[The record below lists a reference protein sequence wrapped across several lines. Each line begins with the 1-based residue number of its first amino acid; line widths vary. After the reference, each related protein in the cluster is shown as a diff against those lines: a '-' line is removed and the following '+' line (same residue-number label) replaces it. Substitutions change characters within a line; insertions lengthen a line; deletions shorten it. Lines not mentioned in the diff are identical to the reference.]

1 MKYEGGI
8 KYSELNL
15 PFSYLTRYLLFLTGE
30 TSCFLVAAALLLL
43 SQLSELKTILG
54 GDTLYFQS
62 SVNSM
67 PASAAKPLRWAEIRG
82 NILFHHATGNNIWL
96 PTWLLFCF
104 SDSWIGQ
111 VVGERLVSWGILV
124 NPRILVACCLRSG
137 WRPNTKYTDIG
148 AFATQRNTPLCE
160 TTVCVKSVTSVTRE
174 LPDTSDRLTRA
185 WSQLV
190 TVHDGLGCN
199 CWSNGSGRSLEC
211 WRHTHTATN
220 AALIVR
226 TQYPRLDRFKVAL
239 IAFVWLPLCTGV
251 HRSLE
256 CWGDTVQLQQ
266 QHFLIQ
272 YLSWQGPGKNPK
284 ILLAKH
290 FFFSCCN
297 PDSTLCSP
305 KLITP
310 HINQGWKI
318 GQSERVVTCEAALS
332 LLSAPTPPSFDRAL
346 SNTRRPG
353 SPRAHQAPKAV
364 PAKSI
369 RLYIYIYI

>member
-1 MKYEGGI
+1 MPANSINTLPWQLKIANNLIIRHYARCTEIIGQYQHWEKNSANVKCEGGI
-8 KYSELNL
+8 KYSELDL

-67 PASAAKPLRWAEIRG
+67 PASAGKPLCWAEIRG
-82 NILFHHATGNNIWL
+82 NILFHHHATGNNIWL

-124 NPRILVACCLRSG
+124 NPRILVACWLRSAWAG
-137 WRPNTKYTDIG
+137 GQTPNTPTLE
-148 AFATQRNTPLCE
+148 PLLRSAILR
-160 TTVCVKSVTSVTRE
+160 CVRPLSVWRVSPLSPE
-174 LPDTSDRLTRA
+174 SYPIANTSDRLTRA

-190 TVHDGLGCN
+190 TVNDGLGCN

-272 YLSWQGPGKNPK
+272 YMLWQGTGK
-284 ILLAKH
+284 ILKSCLQSIFSFLVVILTAH
-290 FFFSCCN
+290 FVHHNLSH
-297 PDSTLCSP
+297 
-305 KLITP
+305 
-310 HINQGWKI
+310 HI
-318 GQSERVVTCEAALS
+318 
-332 LLSAPTPPSFDRAL
+332 
-346 SNTRRPG
+346 
-353 SPRAHQAPKAV
+353 
-364 PAKSI
+364 
-369 RLYIYIYI
+369 